1 MRRVFSNE
9 PGPSETRV
17 VGRFVEVALPTPVD
31 RVFDYLVPDELAARA
46 GVGHRVSVNFANR
59 ELQGFVVAQ
68 KDASPLLRHQIKEI
82 LKAPDDAPLVNES
95 MLRLTRWMAD
105 YYACSWG
112 EALQAVLPAVVRTG
126 RQRRTLTIVKLARA
140 REETLAEI
148 ARLETVSPKSA
159 VLSPKSVG
167 IEAQSFG
174 SDLEPR
180 TSDPGQ
186 GRSARYAKILRTL
199 ATFDEDFT
207 PGHLAEKLGYSLA
220 PFNTLRKQGW
230 LTYEKKPVDFGGVGS
245 LGGEERVPENLTG
258 EQQLALDRITRSVD
272 RDEFK
277 TFLLFGITGSGKTE
291 VYIRAIARAIEHGKS
306 AIVLV
311 PEIALTPQ
319 TVRRFSHRFE
329 NVTFLHSSMTDAE
342 RREAWTRIKD
352 GTSRVVVGPRS
363 ALFAP
368 VKDLGLIV
376 VDEEHEHTYKQD
388 STPRYNA
395 RDTAIMRAR
404 LEHAAVILGSATPCL
419 ETWKNA
425 QEQKYELLE
434 LRTRPTLSRSPKSQV
449 PSPKSSQ
456 AGGSSD
462 QHDFGPRT
470 SDLGLPSVEVIDMQR
485 ECHEQHA
492 LAWFSKRLRGACAQA
507 LEQGEQVIIFLNR
520 RGYHTVLSCQQCGE
534 ALTCPNCTTHMSFHR
549 QLNKAVCHYCLETR
563 ELPKR
568 CPTCDGGPV
577 KQLGIGTEKLEEE
590 MRLMFGGFNIARMD
604 SDAMKTREDYESTL
618 EAFRQG
624 ETQVLVGTQMIA
636 KGLDFPNVTVVGV
649 VAADIGMNL
658 GDFRSFERTFQIVT
672 QVAGRAGRGEKPGTV
687 IVQTFKPTHPA
698 IVCAARQDY
707 RGFVAGE
714 MEHRRISQ
722 YPPFSRLVLVTVEA
736 REKPKG
742 EELARQ
748 IAMTARDFGK
758 MNAGSVFDVSDPFEA
773 PMARL
778 RGRHRTQVM
787 IKAKGF
793 REVRAVVDRI
803 QPLVKV
809 QEKLRVSIDV
819 DPLDMM

>member
-1 MRRVFSNE
+1 MRRVFNE
-9 PGPSETRV
+9 PENKSAHIP
-17 VGRFVEVALPTPVD
+17 GRFAEIALPTPVD
-31 RVFDYLVPDELAARA
+31 RLFDYLVPDALAERA
-46 GVGHRVSVNFANR
+46 KVGHRVSVNFANR
-59 ELQGFVVAQ
+59 ELQGFVVGL
-68 KDASPLLRHQIKEI
+68 KDSSPLLRKQLKEI

-126 RQRRTLTIVKLARA
+126 VQRRTITVARLARS

-148 ARLETVSPKSA
+148 ARLESRHKLRVTSPESTAESLPHNATHETRDVSR
-159 VLSPKSVG
+159 
-167 IEAQSFG
+167 I
-174 SDLEPR
+174 
-180 TSDPGQ
+180 T
-186 GRSARYAKILRTL
+186 RYAKILRTL

-207 PGHLAEKLGYSLA
+207 PSHLAEKLGFSLA

-230 LTYEKKPVDFGGVGS
+230 LKFEKKPVDFGGVGAM
-245 LGGEERVPENLTG
+245 GREEFVPQTLTF
-258 EQQLALDRITRSVD
+258 EQQAALDRVSMALD

-291 VYIRAIARAIEHGKS
+291 VYIRAMACALEHGKS

-319 TVRRFSHRFE
+319 TVRRFSRRFE

-342 RREAWTRIKD
+342 RREAWTRIKE
-352 GTSRVVVGPRS
+352 GASRVVVGPRS

-376 VDEEHEHTYKQD
+376 IDEEHEHTYKQD

-404 LEHAAVILGSATPCL
+404 LEHATVILGSATPCL
-419 ETWKNA
+419 ETWQNA
-425 QEQKYELLE
+425 EAGKYELLE
-434 LRTRPTLSRSPKSQV
+434 LRSRPTRDQGAWHGDLAQTVPPNPKPQLQSPLNN
-449 PSPKSSQ
+449 
-456 AGGSSD
+456 
-462 QHDFGPRT
+462 
-470 SDLGLPSVEVIDMQR
+470 LGLPTVEIIDMQR
-485 ECHEQHA
+485 ESHEQHT
-492 LAWFSKRLRGACAQA
+492 LAWFSRRLRGACAEA
-507 LEQGEQVIIFLNR
+507 LEHGEQVIIFLNR
-520 RGYHTVLSCQQCGE
+520 RGYHTVLSCDRCGE
-534 ALTCPNCTTHMSFHR
+534 TLTCPNCTTHMSFHR

-563 ELPKR
+563 EIAR
-568 CPTCDGGPV
+568 QCPLCRIGTI
-577 KQLGIGTEKLEEE
+577 KQQGIGTEKLEEE
-590 MRLMFGGFNIARMD
+590 MRTMFGGFNVARMD

-649 VAADIGMNL
+649 VAADVGMSL
-658 GDFRSFERTFQIVT
+658 GDFRSFERAFQVIT

-687 IVQTFKPTHPA
+687 IVQTFKPDHPA

-707 RGFVAGE
+707 RGFVAAE
-714 MEHRRISQ
+714 MEHRRISH
-722 YPPFSRLVLVTVEA
+722 YPPFSRLVLITVEA
-736 REKPKG
+736 REKAKG
-742 EELARQ
+742 VELARQ
-748 IAMTARDFGK
+748 LAATARDF
-758 MNAGSVFDVSDPFEA
+758 ATQYQGSLFDVSDPFEA
-773 PMARL
+773 PMAML
-778 RGRHRTQVM
+778 RGRHRTQVL
-787 IKAKGF
+787 IKARGF
-793 REVRAVVDRI
+793 REIRAVVDRI

-819 DPLDMM
+819 DPLDML

>member
-1 MRRVFSNE
+1 MRRVFNNE

-82 LKAPDDAPLVNES
+82 LKAPDEAPLVNES

-112 EALQAVLPAVVRTG
+112 EALQAVLPAVVRSG
-126 RQRRTLTIVKLARA
+126 RPRKTLTVVKLART
-140 REETLAEI
+140 REETLAEV
-148 ARLETVSPKSA
+148 ARLEATKSEVRGQRSEVA
-159 VLSPKSVG
+159 AFP
-167 IEAQSFG
+167 EARNT
-174 SDLEPR
+174 EHETR
-180 TSDPGQ
+180 TTDS
-186 GRSARYAKILRTL
+186 RSARYAKILRTL
-199 ATFDEDFT
+199 VTFEEDFT

-258 EQQLALDRITRSVD
+258 EQQLALDRITSSVD

-425 QEQKYELLE
+425 QEGKYELLE
-434 LRTRPTLSRSPKSQV
+434 LRSRPT
-449 PSPKSSQ
+449 
-456 AGGSSD
+456 GSSEFRI
-462 QHDFGPRT
+462 QNSELP
-470 SDLGLPSVEVIDMQR
+470 SLGLPSVEIIDMQR

-590 MRLMFGGFNIARMD
+590 MKLMFGGFNIARMD

-618 EAFRQG
+618 E
-624 ETQVLVGTQMIA
+624 
-636 KGLDFPNVTVVGV
+636 P
-649 VAADIGMNL
+649 
-658 GDFRSFERTFQIVT
+658 S
-672 QVAGRAGRGEKPGTV
+672 GRAKRK
-687 IVQTFKPTHPA
+687 
-698 IVCAARQDY
+698 CSWAR
-707 RGFVAGE
+707 R
-714 MEHRRISQ
+714 
-722 YPPFSRLVLVTVEA
+722 
-736 REKPKG
+736 
-742 EELARQ
+742 
-748 IAMTARDFGK
+748 
-758 MNAGSVFDVSDPFEA
+758 
-773 PMARL
+773 
-778 RGRHRTQVM
+778 
-787 IKAKGF
+787 
-793 REVRAVVDRI
+793 
-803 QPLVKV
+803 
-809 QEKLRVSIDV
+809 
-819 DPLDMM
+819 

>member
-1 MRRVFSNE
+1 MRRVFNNE

-82 LKAPDDAPLVNES
+82 LKAPDEAPLVNES

-112 EALQAVLPAVVRTG
+112 EALQAVLPAVVRSG
-126 RQRRTLTIVKLARA
+126 RPRKTLTVVKLART
-140 REETLAEI
+140 REETLAEV
-148 ARLETVSPKSA
+148 ARLEATKSEVRGQRSEVA
-159 VLSPKSVG
+159 AFP
-167 IEAQSFG
+167 EARNT
-174 SDLEPR
+174 EHETR
-180 TSDPGQ
+180 TTDS
-186 GRSARYAKILRTL
+186 RSARYAKILRTL
-199 ATFDEDFT
+199 VTFEEDFT

-258 EQQLALDRITRSVD
+258 EQQLALDRITSSVD

-425 QEQKYELLE
+425 QEGKYELLE
-434 LRTRPTLSRSPKSQV
+434 LRSRPT
-449 PSPKSSQ
+449 
-456 AGGSSD
+456 GSSEFRI
-462 QHDFGPRT
+462 QNSELP
-470 SDLGLPSVEVIDMQR
+470 SLGLPSVEIIDMQR

-590 MRLMFGGFNIARMD
+590 MKLMFGGFNIARMD

-698 IVCAARQDY
+698 IVCASRQDY

-758 MNAGSVFDVSDPFEA
+758 MNQGSVFDVSDPFEA
-773 PMARL
+773 PMAKL

>member
-1 MRRVFSNE
+1 MRRVFNNE

-46 GVGHRVSVNFANR
+46 GIGHRVSVNFANR

-82 LKAPDDAPLVNES
+82 SKAPDDAPLVNES

-126 RQRRTLTIVKLARA
+126 RPRKTLTVVKLARPK
-140 REETLAEI
+140 EEALAEA
-148 ARLETVSPKSA
+148 ARLEAAIQNSRFKIQNSDSQGTLPLAGTVPATDDRKPTTDS
-159 VLSPKSVG
+159 
-167 IEAQSFG
+167 
-174 SDLEPR
+174 
-180 TSDPGQ
+180 
-186 GRSARYAKILRTL
+186 RSARYAKILRTL
-199 ATFDEDFT
+199 ATFNEEFT
-207 PGHLAEKLGYSLA
+207 PLRLAEKLGYSLA

-230 LTYEKKPVDFGGVGS
+230 LTFEKRPVDFGGVGS
-245 LGGEERVPENLTG
+245 LGGEERVPQTLTG
-258 EQQLALDRITRSVD
+258 EQQMALDRITNSVD

-291 VYIRAIARAIEHGKS
+291 VYIRAMARALEHGKS

-319 TVRRFSHRFE
+319 TVRRFSHRFAS
-329 NVTFLHSSMTDAE
+329 VTFLHSSMTDAE

-352 GTSRVVVGPRS
+352 GISRVVVGPRS

-425 QEQKYELLE
+425 QEGKYELLE
-434 LRTRPTLSRSPKSQV
+434 LRSRPTTKLEVRGQRSEV
-449 PSPKSSQ
+449 T
-456 AGGSSD
+456 AD
-462 QHDFGPRT
+462 LEPRI
-470 SDLGLPSVEVIDMQR
+470 SNLGLPSVEIIDMQR

-507 LEQGEQVIIFLNR
+507 LESGEQVIIFLNR
-520 RGYHTVLSCQQCGE
+520 RGYHTVLSCQACGE
-534 ALTCPNCTTHMSFHR
+534 GLTCPNCTTHMSFHR

-563 ELPKR
+563 ELPRR

-590 MRLMFGGFNIARMD
+590 MKLMFGGFNIARMD

-714 MEHRRISQ
+714 MEHRRISH

-748 IAMTARDFGK
+748 IAATARDFGK
-758 MNAGSVFDVSDPFEA
+758 MNQGSVFDVSDPFEA

>member
-1 MRRVFSNE
+1 M
-9 PGPSETRV
+9 
-17 VGRFVEVALPTPVD
+17 D

-46 GVGHRVSVNFANR
+46 GIGHRVSVNFANR

-126 RQRRTLTIVKLARA
+126 RQRRTLTVLKLARS

-148 ARLETVSPKSA
+148 VRLEAGSSKSPVPSPKLLDADGHALEENPALRTPDSA
-159 VLSPKSVG
+159 LS
-167 IEAQSFG
+167 
-174 SDLEPR
+174 
-180 TSDPGQ
+180 
-186 GRSARYAKILRTL
+186 RSARYAKILRTL
-199 ATFDEDFT
+199 ATFEEDFT
-207 PGHLAEKLGYSLA
+207 PSRLAEKLGYSLA

-230 LTYEKKPVDFGGVGS
+230 LTYEKKPVDFGGVGA
-245 LGGEERVPENLTG
+245 LGGEERVPEHLTG
-258 EQQLALDRITRSVD
+258 EQQIALDKITHSVD

-291 VYIRAIARAIEHGKS
+291 VYIRAIARAISHGKS

-425 QEQKYELLE
+425 QEESTSCSNCARGQRVEIRDSKFEFRVSRFEIRQFRASNLE
-434 LRTRPTLSRSPKSQV
+434 ARTSAFLPSKSSTCSTNATNSTRWPGSPNACAAPAPRLSKRASRSSF
-449 PSPKSSQ
+449 SSIG
-456 AGGSSD
+456 AATTRCSVATPVAK
-462 QHDFGPRT
+462 HWPAPIAPRT
-470 SDLGLPSVEVIDMQR
+470 
-485 ECHEQHA
+485 
-492 LAWFSKRLRGACAQA
+492 
-507 LEQGEQVIIFLNR
+507 
-520 RGYHTVLSCQQCGE
+520 
-534 ALTCPNCTTHMSFHR
+534 
-549 QLNKAVCHYCLETR
+549 
-563 ELPKR
+563 
-568 CPTCDGGPV
+568 
-577 KQLGIGTEKLEEE
+577 
-590 MRLMFGGFNIARMD
+590 
-604 SDAMKTREDYESTL
+604 
-618 EAFRQG
+618 
-624 ETQVLVGTQMIA
+624 
-636 KGLDFPNVTVVGV
+636 
-649 VAADIGMNL
+649 
-658 GDFRSFERTFQIVT
+658 
-672 QVAGRAGRGEKPGTV
+672 
-687 IVQTFKPTHPA
+687 
-698 IVCAARQDY
+698 
-707 RGFVAGE
+707 
-714 MEHRRISQ
+714 
-722 YPPFSRLVLVTVEA
+722 
-736 REKPKG
+736 
-742 EELARQ
+742 
-748 IAMTARDFGK
+748 
-758 MNAGSVFDVSDPFEA
+758 
-773 PMARL
+773 
-778 RGRHRTQVM
+778 
-787 IKAKGF
+787 
-793 REVRAVVDRI
+793 
-803 QPLVKV
+803 
-809 QEKLRVSIDV
+809 
-819 DPLDMM
+819 

>member
-1 MRRVFSNE
+1 MRRVFNTE

-82 LKAPDDAPLVNES
+82 LKAPDDEPLVNES

-126 RQRRTLTIVKLARA
+126 RQRRTLTVVKLARS

-148 ARLETVSPKSA
+148 ARLEAAKSEVRSQRSEVA
-159 VLSPKSVG
+159 ALPE
-167 IEAQSFG
+167 IRAA
-174 SDLEPR
+174 DHEPR
-180 TSDPGQ
+180 TTDS
-186 GRSARYAKILRTL
+186 RLARYAKILRTL
-199 ATFDEDFT
+199 ATFEEDFT
-207 PGHLAEKLGYSLA
+207 PSRLAEKLGYSLA

-230 LTYEKKPVDFGGVGS
+230 LTYEKKPVDFGGVGA

-258 EQQLALDRITRSVD
+258 EQQVALDKITHSVD

-291 VYIRAIARAIEHGKS
+291 VYIRAIARAVEHGKS

-342 RREAWTRIKD
+342 RREAWTRIKE

-395 RDTAIMRAR
+395 RDAAMMRAR

-425 QEQKYELLE
+425 QEGRYELLE
-434 LRTRPTLSRSPKSQV
+434 LRSRPTTNAAS
-449 PSPKSSQ
+449 
-456 AGGSSD
+456 
-462 QHDFGPRT
+462 T
-470 SDLGLPSVEVIDMQR
+470 SHGLPSVEIIDMQR
-485 ECHEQHA
+485 ECHEQHS
-492 LAWFSKRLRGACAQA
+492 LAWFSKRLRGACSAA
-507 LEQGEQVIIFLNR
+507 LEAGEQVIIFLNR
-520 RGYHTVLSCQQCGE
+520 RGYHTVLSCDACGE
-534 ALTCPNCTTHMSFHR
+534 ALACPNCTTHMSFHR

-563 ELPKR
+563 EFPKK
-568 CPTCDGGPV
+568 CPSCGRGPV

-590 MRLMFGGFNIARMD
+590 MKLMFGGFNIARMD

-748 IAMTARDFGK
+748 IAATARDFGT
-758 MNAGSVFDVSDPFEA
+758 MNQGSVLDVSDPFEA

>member
-1 MRRVFSNE
+1 MRRVFNNE

-82 LKAPDDAPLVNES
+82 LKAPDEAPLVNES

-112 EALQAVLPAVVRTG
+112 EALQAVLPAVVRSG
-126 RQRRTLTIVKLARA
+126 RPRKTLTVVKLART
-140 REETLAEI
+140 REETLAEV
-148 ARLETVSPKSA
+148 ARLEATKSEVRGQRSEVA
-159 VLSPKSVG
+159 AFP
-167 IEAQSFG
+167 EARNT
-174 SDLEPR
+174 EHETR
-180 TSDPGQ
+180 TTDS
-186 GRSARYAKILRTL
+186 RSARYAKILRTL
-199 ATFDEDFT
+199 VTFEEDFT

-258 EQQLALDRITRSVD
+258 EQQLALDRITSSVD

-388 STPRYNA
+388 SAPRYNA

-425 QEQKYELLE
+425 QEGKYELLE
-434 LRTRPTLSRSPKSQV
+434 LRSRPT
-449 PSPKSSQ
+449 
-456 AGGSSD
+456 GSSEFRI
-462 QHDFGPRT
+462 QNSELP
-470 SDLGLPSVEVIDMQR
+470 SLGLPSVEIIDMQR

-590 MRLMFGGFNIARMD
+590 MKLMFGGFNIARMD

-698 IVCAARQDY
+698 IVCASRQDY

-758 MNAGSVFDVSDPFEA
+758 MNQGSVFDVSDPFEA
-773 PMARL
+773 PMAKL